1 MFLSVKTKYLDKNTR
16 MLKNIYKK
24 KRKNKQRKKNQR
36 NKNREI
42 KK

>member
-24 KRKNKQRKKNQR
+24 KREKT
-36 NKNREI
+36 NREKRI
-42 KK
+42 KETKIEK